1 MRILIILLFSLSLY
15 AENIICLN
23 AIDDMILAIENND
36 KTKALQL
43 TDIIVKECEDI
54 EAVVQAGAV
63 RQPHAVGAQCHL
75 DIKCHAIAVVDRI
88 GIALPGRLVAAL
100 PRI

>member
-1 MRILIILLFSLSLY
+1 MKPIFILLLAISLQ

-23 AIDDMILAIENND
+23 AIDDIILAIENND

-54 EAVVQAGAV
+54 EAIELAKKMKWE
-63 RQPHAVGAQCHL
+63 L
-75 DIKCHAIAVVDRI
+75 EK
-88 GIALPGRLVAAL
+88 
-100 PRI
+100 

>member
-23 AIDDMILAIENND
+23 AIDDMLLAIENNN
-36 KTKALQL
+36 KTKVIQL

-54 EAVVQAGAV
+54 EAVELAKKMKWEI
-63 RQPHAVGAQCHL
+63 
-75 DIKCHAIAVVDRI
+75 DK
-88 GIALPGRLVAAL
+88 
-100 PRI
+100 

>member
-1 MRILIILLFSLSLY
+1 MKPIFILLLAISLQ
-15 AENIICLN
+15 AENIKCLN

-54 EAVVQAGAV
+54 EAIELAK
-63 RQPHAVGAQCHL
+63 RMRWEL
-75 DIKCHAIAVVDRI
+75 NK
-88 GIALPGRLVAAL
+88 
-100 PRI
+100 

>member
-1 MRILIILLFSLSLY
+1 MKPIFILLLAISLQ
-15 AENIICLN
+15 AENITCLN

-54 EAVVQAGAV
+54 EAVELAKKMKWELQICKK
-63 RQPHAVGAQCHL
+63 Q
-75 DIKCHAIAVVDRI
+75 
-88 GIALPGRLVAAL
+88 
-100 PRI
+100 

>member
-23 AIDDMILAIENND
+23 AIDDMILAIESND
-36 KTKALQL
+36 KTKAIQL

-54 EAVVQAGAV
+54 EA
-63 RQPHAVGAQCHL
+63 
-75 DIKCHAIAVVDRI
+75 IKLAKKMKWELKRWE
-88 GIALPGRLVAAL
+88 RLSL
-100 PRI
+100 ELMMSNRK